1 MGPPPQKLARAYEFI
16 RSVHGRIKD
25 LARPGA
31 VTGEL
36 YGAVWRRAVEAGWA
50 AWFMGCTEP
59 RVSFIGH
66 GVGVEIDEFPFIA
79 EGQKLELQTGMTFA
93 FEPKVIIPD
102 EGIAGLENVYL
113 VTNDGI
119 ESLNTATE
127 ELVII

>member
-36 YGAVWRRAVEAGWA
+36 YGAVWRWAVEAGWA

-113 VTNDGI
+113 VTNEGI